1 MSLRSVVRVSLGSC
15 VLLAPLV
22 ACEPES
28 AAPVPSKEVEAAM
41 AELSSLPGRAAAPG
55 SASRPCDD
63 AALAQRGKSGERLWI
78 EAFDAEALK
87 GLPAKP
93 SRDWAWLNGL
103 GARKFLG
110 LDSEGKAAT
119 GWDASQLH
127 KLGLVSL
134 LSSSERRLPKITDDN
149 SFSSGNFKGALQI
162 VDLVKGD
169 VLCETPVVFASAS
182 EVEYRSRGLFR
193 KSAEGA
199 INDDFR
205 SRAKQAGT
213 TALRRISKVVFV
225 ATSGGSWGE

>member
-1 MSLRSVVRVSLGSC
+1 MSLRSVVRVSLSC
-15 VLLAPLV
+15 VLLAPLL
-22 ACEPES
+22 ACEPEGT
-28 AAPVPSKEVEAAM
+28 APAPSKEVEAAM
-41 AELSSLPGRAAAPG
+41 AELGSLPGRAAAPG
-55 SASRPCDD
+55 SAPRPCDD

-87 GLPAKP
+87 ALPAKP
-93 SRDWAWLNGL
+93 SGDWAWLNGL

-110 LDSEGKAAT
+110 LDNEGKAAG
-119 GWDASQLH
+119 GWDAYQLH
-127 KLGLVSL
+127 KLGLVAL

-182 EVEYRSRGLFR
+182 EVEYRSRGLFQ
-193 KSAEGA
+193 KSAERA

-213 TALRRISKVVFV
+213 TALRRISQVAFV

>member
-1 MSLRSVVRVSLGSC
+1 MSLRSVVRVSLGC
-15 VLLAPLV
+15 VLLAPLL
-22 ACEPES
+22 ACEPQDT
-28 AAPVPSKEVEAAM
+28 APVPSKEVEAAI
-41 AELSSLPGRAAAPG
+41 AELGSLPGRVATPG
-55 SASRPCDD
+55 SAPRPCDD

-87 GLPAKP
+87 ALPAKP

-110 LDSEGKAAT
+110 LDSDGKAAS
-119 GWDASQLH
+119 GWDAYQLH
-127 KLGLVSL
+127 KLGLVAL
-134 LSSSERRLPKITDDN
+134 LSSSERRLPKITDDD

-162 VDLVKGD
+162 LDLVKGD